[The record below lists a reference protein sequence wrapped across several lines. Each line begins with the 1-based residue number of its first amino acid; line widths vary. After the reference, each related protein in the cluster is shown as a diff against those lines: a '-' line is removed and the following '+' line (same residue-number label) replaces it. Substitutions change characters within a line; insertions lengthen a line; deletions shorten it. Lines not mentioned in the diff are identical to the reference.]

1 MKITSVQNETIKK
14 YAQLKN
20 KKYRDATREFIIEG
34 YHLVKEALKT
44 NLVKKI
50 FYTDLKDLQC
60 NDIECIEVSENVLE
74 KLSSTSTPQGV
85 VAIVSFFDNSQMDFN
100 NLKKIVALDCIQD
113 PGNAGTIV
121 RSAKAFGY
129 DCVLFSSNSVDIY
142 NDKFIRSTQGYFFT
156 IPFYVIDLKKVLL
169 ELKSNGTKLIS
180 THLSTSSKNPED
192 IVIKDKF
199 VIILGNEGR
208 GISTDI
214 LDISDENVVIPME
227 KDVDSLNV
235 GIAGSIL
242 MYYWRNK

>member
-14 YAQLKN
+14 YSLLKT
-20 KKYRDATREFIIEG
+20 KKHRDEAREFIIEG

-50 FYTDLKDLQC
+50 FYTDLKDLEC
-60 NDIECIEVSENVLE
+60 SSVECIEVSDNVLV
-74 KLSSTSTPQGV
+74 KLSSTNSPQGV
-85 VAIVSFFDNSQMDFN
+85 IAVVAFFDNKLELD
-100 NLKKIVALDCIQD
+100 KYHKVVALDKVQD

-129 DCVLFSSNSVDIY
+129 DAVLLSNESVDIY

-156 IPFYVIDLKKVLL
+156 IPFFSVDLKETLL
-169 ELKSNGTKLIS
+169 SLKDSNHTLIA
-180 THLSTSSKNPED
+180 THLSSKAKNPENVE
-192 IVIKDKF
+192 INSNF
-199 VIILGNEGR
+199 TLILGNEGN
-208 GISTDI
+208 GVSQEI
-214 LDISDENVVIPME
+214 LNIADQNVIIPMA

-242 MYYWRNK
+242 MYLWREK

>member
-20 KKYRDATREFIIEG
+20 KKYRDEVKEFLIEG

-50 FYTDLKDLQC
+50 FFTDLKDLEC
-60 NDIECIEVSENVLE
+60 KNIECIEVSENVLA
-74 KLSSTSTPQGV
+74 KLSSTSSPQGV
-85 VAIVSFFDNSQMDFN
+85 VAIVSFFDDSNI
-100 NLKKIVALDCIQD
+100 NLNKFRKIVALDCIQD

-156 IPFYVIDLKKVLL
+156 IPFYVVDLKESLL
-169 ELKSNGTKLIS
+169 ELKSNGNKLIS
-180 THLSTSSKNPED
+180 THLSSVSKTPEN
-192 IVIKDKF
+192 IVINDQF
-199 VIILGNEGR
+199 TIILGNEGN
-208 GISTDI
+208 GISKEI
-214 LDISDENVVIPME
+214 LEISDENVIIPME

-242 MYYWRNK
+242 MYCWRNK